1 MPIEVQPSINLRSK
15 SLRSF
20 RDRYDAEVCVRTYL
34 TGFKDEG
41 WLINIP
47 LYAISRI
54 ADALKGRRPS

>member
-15 SLRSF
+15 SLKSF
-20 RDRYDAEVCVRTYL
+20 RARYDVEVCVRTSL
-34 TGFKDEG
+34 TGFKDDG

-47 LYAISRI
+47 LHAISRI